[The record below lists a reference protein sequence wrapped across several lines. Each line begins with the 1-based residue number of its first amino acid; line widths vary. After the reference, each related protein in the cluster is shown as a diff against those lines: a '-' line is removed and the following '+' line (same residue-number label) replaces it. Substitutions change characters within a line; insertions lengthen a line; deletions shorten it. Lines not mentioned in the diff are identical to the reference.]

1 MRKID
6 ETSTI
11 DEIIDTIKTCVMY
24 VINGWDSETT
34 EEDAREDFDSMY
46 TIALGLDAI
55 KEYMKNKDASLERY
69 MKKCLEL
76 IKEKNELKEKLEKIQ
91 KAIE

>member
-1 MRKID
+1 
-6 ETSTI
+6 
-11 DEIIDTIKTCVMY
+11 MY
-24 VINGWDSETT
+24 
-34 EEDAREDFDSMY
+34 A
-46 TIALGLDAI
+46 IALGLDAI
-55 KEYMKNKDASLERY
+55 KEHMKNKDASLERY